1 MIIIGLTGSIG
12 MGKSKAA
19 SVLRRFGVAVSDADA
34 VVHRL
39 MAPGGAAVAPVN
51 AAFPGVVRNGAVDRA
66 MLGQLVFGDPASVAH
81 AHVIEMYG
89 LFLGIPREGELNR

>member
-19 SVLRRFGVAVSDADA
+19 SVLRRLNVAVSDADA

-39 MAPGGAAVAPVN
+39 MAPGGAWLEIQFVN
-51 AAFPGVVRNGAVDRA
+51 AGESSALSKAVPHC
-66 MLGQLVFGDPASVAH
+66 LPCGTFGDSYAD
-81 AHVIEMYG
+81 
-89 LFLGIPREGELNR
+89 